1 MSTPASATAPAVTSP
16 APALVEPT
24 KIRAADGSVRQVSVP
39 AFAPPV
45 RRGSLAEI
53 PFDNAREA
61 PADAVLSRK
70 QPDGSWQDVTAAQFA
85 DEVHAVAK
93 D

>member
-1 MSTPASATAPAVTSP
+1 MSSRRKSGPPTARCDRSP
-16 APALVEPT
+16 YH
-24 KIRAADGSVRQVSVP
+24 AA
-39 AFAPPV
+39 APPV

-70 QPDGSWQDVTAAQFA
+70 QPDGGWRDVSAADFA
-85 DEVHAVAK
+85 DEVLAVAK
-93 D
+93 GLIAEGLGAG

>member
-1 MSTPASATAPAVTSP
+1 MSTSPAPSPAPAV
-16 APALVEPT
+16 PALVEPT
-24 KIRAADGSVRQVSVP
+24 LERDAHGTVRQVSVP

-70 QPDGSWQDVTAAQFA
+70 QPDGSWQDVTAAPLDSAFERFWA
-85 DEVHAVAK
+85 
-93 D
+93 